1 MINWFKKLFREP
13 STLKPSEYEALICG
27 LFTSEAGQRVLNYWL
42 NEDWR
47 LATNLAVEPLLFSEG
62 RRSRL
67 REIISIIDA
76 VSKDM
81 AKKSPTVNVQHE
93 VKR

>member
-1 MINWFKKLFREP
+1 MDWFKKLFGQP
-13 STLKPSEYEALICG
+13 STLKPTEYEALICG

-47 LATNLAVEPLLFSEG
+47 LGTTLGMEPLLFAEG

-67 REIISIIDA
+67 REIISIID
-76 VSKDM
+76 
-81 AKKSPTVNVQHE
+81 TVTKTASE
-93 VKR
+93 TTLGVKVTHQV